1 SHPTGSSVVP
11 TLLYPCAAPACCF
24 FDRRTRLTSR
34 AFGSP
39 KTPRT
44 VGCTRNP
51 PNAYVSHNRRSR
63 LFDAAIATPCQNSPY
78 RKMLQARCPRGFQT
92 DSTPNFTHS
101 ITRRPRFLNHLF
113 SERRNIASAPSLS
126 SVVELSK
133 SCGLGWQGRER
144 RGDRRGARGDA
155 PLGRTQS
162 ERRRRLALAG
172 GFFKA
177 PQFGQCSMSMS
188 KTRLSSLANSCAPAR
203 PARECLHLRSRGRA
217 LPEREPILLRNFA
230 SGAKTPWR
238 IRRP

>member
-78 RKMLQARCPRGFQT
+78 RTILQARCPRGFQT

-101 ITRRPRFLNHLF
+101 ITRRPSFF
-113 SERRNIASAPSLS
+113 IFA
-126 SVVELSK
+126 
-133 SCGLGWQGRER
+133 
-144 RGDRRGARGDA
+144 
-155 PLGRTQS
+155 QS
-162 ERRRRLALAG
+162 HTPAAL
-172 GFFKA
+172 
-177 PQFGQCSMSMS
+177 
-188 KTRLSSLANSCAPAR
+188 
-203 PARECLHLRSRGRA
+203 
-217 LPEREPILLRNFA
+217 
-230 SGAKTPWR
+230 
-238 IRRP
+238 